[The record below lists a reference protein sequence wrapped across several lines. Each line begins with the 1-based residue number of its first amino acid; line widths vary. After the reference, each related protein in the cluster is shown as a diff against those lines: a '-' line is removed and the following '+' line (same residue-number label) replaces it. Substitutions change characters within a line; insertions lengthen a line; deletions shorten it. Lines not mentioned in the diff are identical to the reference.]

1 MKFIQK
7 RQRPTINGSLI
18 KNKRRKN
25 YQEGTIIDSQK
36 ILEIAVKAADSK
48 RAEEIVALDVREIS
62 LLADYFLICQANSER
77 QINAIVDEINEQEAK
92 NQVEV
97 KRVEGK
103 EGGKWILIDLGDVIV
118 HVFQS
123 SERAFYNLE
132 KLWSDAPMVDLSA
145 WVD

>member
-1 MKFIQK
+1 MG
-7 RQRPTINGSLI
+7 RSLI

-132 KLWSDAPMVDLSA
+132 KLWSDAPMIDLSA